1 MEEQQTKVQKS
12 GHWGLFVGII
22 ILVLVV
28 AGAGLAIYSLQR
40 KNDALLQDKTSLNNQ
55 ITTLNQKYET
65 EVNKAKFTSPKGASL
80 LVYTP
85 ASGSK
90 MASPLAVVGQVPGG
104 WSFEASFPVKLLNS
118 KGEVVAEGPATVLG
132 DWMSGEPASFAVS
145 LTWSS
150 SQTGVGSLVLAKDNP
165 SGLPANDDSLT
176 IPVKF

>member
-1 MEEQQTKVQKS
+1 MEEQTKVRKS
-12 GHWGLFVGII
+12 GHWGLFVSVI

-28 AGAGLAIYSLQR
+28 AGAGLAIYELQR
-40 KNDALLQDKTSLNNQ
+40 KNDALRQDTTNLNNQ
-55 ITTLNQKYET
+55 ITAVNQKYET
-65 EVNKAKFTSPKGASL
+65 EVNKAKFTSPKGAHL
-80 LVYTP
+80 VVYTP

-118 KGEVVAEGPATVLG
+118 KGDVVASGPATVFG
-132 DWMSGEPASFAVS
+132 DWMSSQPASFGIT

-150 SQTGVGSLVLAKDNP
+150 PQTGVGSLVLAKDNP

-176 IPVKF
+176 IPVQF

>member
-1 MEEQQTKVQKS
+1 MEEQQIEVRKS

-28 AGAGLAIYSLQR
+28 AGAGLAIYNLQR
-40 KNDALLQDKTSLNNQ
+40 KNDALLQDKTNLNNQ

-65 EVNKAKFTSPKGASL
+65 EVNKTKFTSPKGANL
-80 LVYTP
+80 VVYTP
-85 ASGSK
+85 ASGSTT
-90 MASPLAVVGQVPGG
+90 ASPLAVVGQVPGG
-104 WSFEASFPVKLLNS
+104 WSFEASFPVKLLNG

-150 SQTGVGSLVLAKDNP
+150 PQTGAGSLVLSKDNP
-165 SGLPANDDSLT
+165 SGLSSNDDSLT